1 MSTRAPL
8 KGVKENLVT
17 TELGP
22 PTGIC
27 LQVSHRQGSPPGVGS
42 GLRPHEAAGAGKRG
56 RFWPRGKWARHWGE
70 GAVARTS
77 TP

>member
-1 MSTRAPL
+1 MPTKASL
-8 KGVKENLVT
+8 KGAKENLVT

-42 GLRPHEAAGAGKRG
+42 GLRPHKAAGAGKG
-56 RFWPRGKWARHWGE
+56 AREREGLAGE
-70 GAVARTS
+70 RPGTK
-77 TP
+77 